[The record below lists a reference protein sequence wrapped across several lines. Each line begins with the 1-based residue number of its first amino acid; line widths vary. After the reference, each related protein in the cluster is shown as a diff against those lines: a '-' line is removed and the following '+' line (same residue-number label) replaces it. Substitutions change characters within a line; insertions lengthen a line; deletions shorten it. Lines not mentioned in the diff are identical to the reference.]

1 MVDRCTQGSAEKKS
15 RLISEVDAPAREYTM
30 RFLLV
35 IVLPLILVAVVP
47 GYAEDGESAKYDV
60 EIVKKFL
67 SSRLSGENN
76 IFYVTVEFK
85 LVRRAD
91 NKETTDVDK
100 SNIVVYEYGE
110 KVKDVEIFSPRVAL
124 TTVLA
129 LDVSGSM
136 ENPSGS
142 SGIRKIDE
150 AKKAAGIFLD
160 NLSSNSETGLIL
172 FDHQMQVRERP
183 LRDPGQYAAHRQKI
197 RGLIAA
203 AEPKG
208 GTAYLDAASLG
219 VEYLKDI
226 PGRRAVVLMTDGV
239 DMNSRATLGEVV
251 KLATVNQVPIYT
263 VGIGELGKYKNVTTV
278 LVLDHSGSM
287 KEKADANDKRTKI
300 EALRTAASR
309 FVELM
314 RRDAQTTV
322 QPFSSEVDVPSNFTD
337 NKKLLIDV
345 ITGLQPNGGTLLYDA
360 TYDGLETLAAARRSG
375 RNAVVVLTDGR
386 DEAPGSRV
394 SDRLVIERAKQLGFP
409 LYMLGLGQ
417 KEEINE
423 AVMRRMAEQT
433 GGKYFHAGNE
443 QKLFEIFEK
452 LSIDL
457 HDDGINEAELKELA
471 KSTGGEFFWARDASE
486 LSRFFTNIASELQ
499 STYTVS
505 FPSLNQKNDGR
516 DNPIDIEIWENGRCV
531 SKGGSVNLARH
542 GVLVAEMDYQIYLVL
557 LTLLGGFLLAPLGVR
572 QLHRFYGGS

>member
-1 MVDRCTQGSAEKKS
+1 
-15 RLISEVDAPAREYTM
+15 M
-30 RFLLV
+30 RILLV
-35 IVLPLILVAVVP
+35 LALPFFLVAVVP
-47 GYAEDGESAKYDV
+47 GRAEDVEAAKYDV

-67 SSRLSGENN
+67 SSRLSGDQNV
-76 IFYVTVEFK
+76 FYVTVEFK
-85 LVRRAD
+85 LLRHTD
-91 NKETTDVDK
+91 QKETSEVDK
-100 SNIVVYEYGE
+100 GNIVVYEYNE
-110 KVKDVEIFSPRVAL
+110 KVKEVEILSPRAAL

-129 LDVSGSM
+129 MDVSGSM
-136 ENPSGS
+136 ENTSGG
-142 SGIRKIDE
+142 SGLRKIDE

-172 FDHQMQVRERP
+172 FDHQMQVKEPP
-183 LRDPGQYAAHRQKI
+183 LSDASLYAAHRRKI
-197 RGLIAA
+197 RALIAA

-219 VEYLKDI
+219 VDYLKEI

-239 DMNSRATLGEVV
+239 DMNSRSSLGEVI
-251 KLATVNQVPIYT
+251 KLASVNRVPIYT
-263 VGIGELGKYKNVTTV
+263 LGIGELGKYKNVTTV

-287 KEKADANDKRTKI
+287 KEKADANDKRSKI

-309 FVELM
+309 FVDLM

-337 NKKLLIDV
+337 DKKLLIDS
-345 ITGLQPNGGTLLYDA
+345 IKNLQPSGGTSLYDA
-360 TYDGLETLAAARRSG
+360 TYDGLETLAAARRTG

-423 AVMRRMAEQT
+423 AVMRRMAKET
-433 GGKYFHAGNE
+433 GGKYFHAGSE

-457 HDDGINEAELKELA
+457 HDDGINEQELRDLA

-486 LSRFFTNIASELQ
+486 LSRFFTSIASELQ
-499 STYTVS
+499 STYSVS

-542 GVLVAEMDYQIYLVL
+542 GVLVAEMDYQIYLAL
-557 LTLLGGFLLAPLGVR
+557 LACLGAFLLVPLGVR
-572 QLHRFYGGS
+572 HLHRFYGGA

>member
-1 MVDRCTQGSAEKKS
+1 
-15 RLISEVDAPAREYTM
+15 M
-30 RFLLV
+30 RMLLV
-35 IVLPLILVAVVP
+35 LALPFFLVAVVP
-47 GYAEDGESAKYDV
+47 GRAEDAETAKYDV

-67 SSRLSGENN
+67 SSRLSGDQNV
-76 IFYVTVEFK
+76 FYVTVEFK
-85 LVRRAD
+85 LLRHAD
-91 NKETTDVDK
+91 QKETSEVDK
-100 SNIVVYEYGE
+100 SNIVVYEYNE
-110 KVKDVEIFSPRVAL
+110 KVKEVEIFSPRAAL

-129 LDVSGSM
+129 MDVSGSM
-136 ENPSGS
+136 ENPSGG
-142 SGIRKIDE
+142 SGLRKIDE

-172 FDHQMQVRERP
+172 FDHQMQVKERP
-183 LRDPGQYAAHRQKI
+183 LRDASLYAAHRRKI
-197 RGLIAA
+197 RALIAA

-219 VEYLKDI
+219 VEFLKDI

-239 DMNSRATLGEVV
+239 DMNSRSTLGEVI
-251 KLATVNQVPIYT
+251 KLASVNRVPIYT
-263 VGIGELGKYKNVTTV
+263 LGIGELGKYKNVTTV
-278 LVLDHSGSM
+278 LVLDRSGSM
-287 KEKADANDKRTKI
+287 KEKADANDKRSKI

-309 FVELM
+309 FVDLM

-322 QPFSSEVDVPSNFTD
+322 QSFSSEVDVPSNFTD
-337 NKKLLIDV
+337 NKQLLIDS
-345 ITGLQPNGGTLLYDA
+345 IKNLQPSGGTSLYDA
-360 TYDGLETLAAARRSG
+360 TYDGLETLAAARRTG

-433 GGKYFHAGNE
+433 GGKYFHAGSE

-457 HDDGINEAELKELA
+457 HDDGINEQELRELA

-486 LSRFFTNIASELQ
+486 LSRFFTSIASELQ

-542 GVLVAEMDYQIYLVL
+542 GVLVAEMDYQLYLVL
-557 LTLLGGFLLAPLGVR
+557 LGCLGIFLVAPLGLR
-572 QLHRFYGGS
+572 QLHRFYGGA